1 MKQASWMLLGA
12 VFLWGLTV
20 VPVKWAME
28 TLHPF
33 SLMCM
38 RLLTAGFILFFFAKR
53 NAKARRHA
61 GAQQEGLIIPW
72 KRMAMLSF
80 TGVAG
85 YFLCNFSGMS
95 LTSGV
100 HASMIAAMLPLFTL
114 SLAALYL
121 KERVTI
127 SQWLGL
133 LIGMAGV
140 LMITLQSQS
149 KASFSVLGDLLVL
162 AGEFVFAI
170 YVIQQKRPAGEE
182 KMQSE
187 WFTCLTLLIG
197 GIMVIP
203 FALAEV
209 WMYGPPVFNGKTFA
223 CFLFLTLGCTVCA
236 YSLWNQALKT
246 VSAARAGIYLNATP
260 LINVATAILF
270 LHEPLT
276 AMTVLGGFLVL
287 IGVAWAERNKQ
298 RNSPAEPFL
307 ESKSL

>member
-1 MKQASWMLLGA
+1 MKQATLMLTGA

-38 RLLTAGFILFFFAKR
+38 RLLTAGLILFFFAKR
-53 NAKARRHA
+53 NARTARHA
-61 GAQQEGLIIPW
+61 GKASEKWTIPW
-72 KRMAMLSF
+72 KRMTMLSF

-114 SLAALYL
+114 SLAAFYL
-121 KERVTI
+121 KERVAL

-133 LIGMAGV
+133 LVGMAGV

-149 KASFSVLGDLLVL
+149 KASFSVLGDMLVL

-182 KMQSE
+182 KMPSE

-209 WMYGPPVFNGKTFA
+209 CLYGLPVFSGKTFA

-236 YSLWNQALKT
+236 YSMWNQALKT
-246 VSAARAGIYLNATP
+246 VSAARAGVYLNATP
-260 LINVATAILF
+260 LINVTTAILF

-287 IGVAWAERNKQ
+287 AGVVWAERKKR
-298 RNSPAEPFL
+298 RNSQAELL
-307 ESKSL
+307 ETKSV